1 MSPLYT
7 FLGYCERSSLPKE
20 ILDCGAGGEDPPLY
34 IFHSL
39 GYTSHGVDI
48 SEEQLKKT
56 RGFCDS
62 KGIELNIRKGD
73 MRTLPFE
80 DCSFSFVYSY
90 DTVFHMPKKEVAV
103 AVEEMKRV
111 LRREG
116 LLFVNFVSTQ
126 HSGFGAG
133 QKVGPG
139 EFVQNGR
146 HGKVFIS
153 YYEDNEP
160 DTLFNGLEILS
171 KEKRIVELT
180 SKGVCALGFT
190 VKSQKYIYASLDY
203 FARKK

>member
-1 MSPLYT
+1 
-7 FLGYCERSSLPKE
+7 
-20 ILDCGAGGEDPPLY
+20 
-34 IFHSL
+34 
-39 GYTSHGVDI
+39 
-48 SEEQLKKT
+48 
-56 RGFCDS
+56 
-62 KGIELNIRKGD
+62 
-73 MRTLPFE
+73 
-80 DCSFSFVYSY
+80 
-90 DTVFHMPKKEVAV
+90 VAV

-160 DTLFNGLEILS
+160 DTLFNGFEILS

-180 SKGVCALGFT
+180 SKGVRALEFT
-190 VKSQKYIYASLDY
+190 VNSQKHIYASLDY
-203 FARKK
+203 FARKKWCFYNEETVDEKSRRFDIFGGG